1 MIVARYNIIV
11 TTIPDVNA
19 TQKLNPARKSHGI
32 SKNIGKLGK
41 TYQNVASAW
50 LAMSNGSVVS
60 RHSQIIPITEIS
72 GSEAINAPTGGAF
85 RPMTAINAIMIPE
98 RIARIVNA
106 VTTLSRPFF
115 EKQSHA
121 IGFTNRFIFRAV
133 DIL

>member
-11 TTIPDVNA
+11 RTMPDVNA
-19 TQKLNPARKSHGI
+19 TQKLNPARKSHGM
-32 SKNIGKLGK
+32 SKNIDRLGK

-60 RHSQIIPITEIS
+60 RHSQIMPITEIS
-72 GSEAINAPTGGAF
+72 GSEAINAPTAGAF

-106 VTTLSRPFF
+106 VKTLSRPFF
-115 EKQSHA
+115 EQQSHA
-121 IGFTNRFIFRAV
+121 IGLTNRFIFRAV